1 MKKIGALEA
10 GGTKMVLAIYDENGT
25 ELERLTLPTETPDV
39 TMPQMIEFFR
49 RHEIDALGVGS
60 FGPLDLNPASPT
72 YGSITS
78 TPKLAWKDYPL
89 LPALLD
95 GRDIPAGIDT
105 DVNAAIIA
113 EVELGAARG
122 CQNAV
127 YVTIG
132 TGIGGGVYA
141 NGQTVHGVLHPEVGH
156 MLMCPHPDD
165 PNPRGVC
172 PYHAS
177 CLEGLAAGPAIGAR
191 VQGDAKDLPDDHPT
205 FAIEAFYLAQMCVN
219 LIMTLSPERI
229 ILGGGVMQREALLE
243 QVRKETLRLLNGY
256 IQAPAIIDH
265 IDQYIVAPELFPVSG
280 LVGSYLIGK
289 KALQGD
295 APCTP
300 A

>member
-39 TMPQMIEFFR
+39 TMPKMIAFFR
-49 RHEIDALGVGS
+49 EHEIDALGVGS

-89 LPALLD
+89 LEKLLD

-113 EVELGAARG
+113 EVEQGAARG
-122 CQNAV
+122 CENAV

-141 NGQTVHGVLHPEVGH
+141 NGKTVHGLLHPEVGH
-156 MLMCPHPDD
+156 VLLKPHPDD

-172 PYHAS
+172 PYHES

-191 VQGDAKDLPDDHPT
+191 VQGDARDLPDDHPT
-205 FAIEAFYLAQMCVN
+205 FAIEAYYLAQMCAN
-219 LIMTLSPERI
+219 LILTLSPERI
-229 ILGGGVMQREALLE
+229 ILGGGVMQRQSLLK
-243 QVRKETLRLLNGY
+243 QVREETVRLLGGY
-256 IQAPAIIDH
+256 VQSPAITQH
-265 IDQYIVAPELFPVSG
+265 IDEYIVAPELFPVSG

-289 KALQGD
+289 KALQARG
-295 APCTP
+295 
-300 A
+300 